1 MMDKT
6 EKELKEFVAKKC
18 ISTIIFNRHEDS
30 VRYGVQDDNAFD
42 LVFDDGTSLELYV
55 IDNKLGW
62 VIVDEQNADL
72 RE

>member
-1 MMDKT
+1 MDKA
-6 EKELKEFVAKKC
+6 EEELSRFLAKKR
-18 ISTIIFNRHEDS
+18 ISTTVFNRHHDA
-30 VRYGVQDDNAFD
+30 VKYGAYDDNAFD

-62 VIVDEQNADL
+62 VIVDTPGENL